1 MVGVCP
7 LPHSQGR
14 LSVAAYS
21 VSKAQG
27 SGLKCAT
34 SRVGF
39 PISVWCLSGF
49 CLVAL

>member
-34 SRVGF
+34 SS
-39 PISVWCLSGF
+39 PKEMTLIL
-49 CLVAL
+49 AA